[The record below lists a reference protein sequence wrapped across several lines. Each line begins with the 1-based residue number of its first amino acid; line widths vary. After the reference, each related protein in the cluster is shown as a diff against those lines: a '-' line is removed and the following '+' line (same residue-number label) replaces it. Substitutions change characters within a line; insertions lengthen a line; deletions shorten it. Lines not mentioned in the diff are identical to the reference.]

1 MNDMARYGAI
11 ADAAST
17 PVAMDSGAS
26 VLLVDDQPAR
36 LLSYEAVLASLN
48 VHCVRALSGT
58 EALERLLKQQFAV
71 IVLDVNMP
79 GMDGFELARLI
90 REHPRL
96 ERTPII
102 FVTGVNVTDLDR
114 LKGYE
119 VGAID
124 YIPIPIVPEILR
136 SKVAILVELH
146 QRRSELQNLNEALK
160 EARDQLDV
168 DHARAMADARAQ
180 FQERLLLAK
189 RAARLGIY
197 DWDIRNGK
205 LDWDER
211 TRELWGLG
219 LDAPVSYEI
228 FAAALHPEDRVEMQR
243 AVDQALDPSG
253 DGHYSAAY
261 RVNGADGVVRWV
273 EAVGRVSFEG
283 GRPVRLIGT
292 VHDVTDRK
300 ETEAKLRAAD
310 RLKDEFIAM
319 LAHEL
324 RNPVAPIR
332 NAAEILAHMLAQDER
347 ALAFVNMIKRQTVQL
362 ARLLDDLL
370 DVARFTQGRI
380 ELRLE
385 VFTLDSCI
393 EAAVETA
400 TPVIHEKG
408 LSLTVSNS
416 PEPLCVRGDKVRL
429 TQSVANLLTNAA
441 KYTLAGGEI
450 RVTTRSEGTDIIIAV
465 TDTGIG
471 IEPQLLPR
479 IFDFFVQ
486 GERSLDRAQGGLG
499 IGLSVCKRL
508 VEMHGGQVTA
518 SSPGPQLGS
527 TFSIRLPR
535 APSELP
541 DR

>member
-1 MNDMARYGAI
+1 MNEVVRQGSAGLSLETA
-11 ADAAST
+11 AASPRT
-17 PVAMDSGAS
+17 SI
-26 VLLVDDQPAR
+26 LLVDDQLAR
-36 LLSYEAVLASLN
+36 LLSYEAVLSSLD

-58 EALERLLKQQFAV
+58 EALERLLKQEFAV

-79 GMDGFELARLI
+79 GMDGFEVARLI

-119 VGAID
+119 LGAID
-124 YIPIPIVPEILR
+124 YIPIPIIPEILR

-146 QRRSELQNLNEALK
+146 QRRSELQTLNQALQ
-160 EARDQLDV
+160 EARDQLGM
-168 DHARAMADARAQ
+168 DHAREMADAKAQ

-189 RAARLGIY
+189 KAARLGVY
-197 DWDIRNGK
+197 DWDIRADR
-205 LDWDER
+205 LEWDER
-211 TRELWGLG
+211 TRELWSLG
-219 LDAPVSYEI
+219 PNDPVSFDI
-228 FAAALHPEDRVEMQR
+228 FSRALHPEDRTEMQR
-243 AVDQALDPSG
+243 ALDRALDATG
-253 DGHYSAAY
+253 DGHYSASF
-261 RVNGADGVVRWV
+261 RVIGADGVTRWV
-273 EAVGRVSFEG
+273 EAVGRVYFEG
-283 GRPVRLIGT
+283 ERAVRLVGT

-300 ETEAKLRAAD
+300 RAEEKVRAAD

-332 NAAEILAHMLAQDER
+332 NAAEVLCHLLAGDDK
-347 ALAFVNMIKRQTVQL
+347 ALALVSMIKRQTIQL

-380 ELRLE
+380 ELRPEVITLE
-385 VFTLDSCI
+385 SCV
-393 EAAVETA
+393 EAAMETVA
-400 TPVIHEKG
+400 PAIRAKG
-408 LSLTVSNS
+408 HTLTVHTTT
-416 PEPLCVRGDKVRL
+416 EPLFISGDKVRL
-429 TQSVANLLTNAA
+429 TQCLSNLLTNAA
-441 KYTLAGGEI
+441 KYTPAGGEI
-450 RVTTRSEGTDIIIAV
+450 RVVTRSEGALVIIAV

-471 IEPQLLPR
+471 ISAELLPQVFE
-479 IFDFFVQ
+479 IFVQ

-508 VEMHGGQVTA
+508 VEMHGGQITA
-518 SSPGPQLGS
+518 TSDGPNRGA

-535 APSELP
+535 IVPP
-541 DR
+541 

>member
-1 MNDMARYGAI
+1 MNEVVRQGTAGLSLGA
-11 ADAAST
+11 AAAI
-17 PVAMDSGAS
+17 VQRAS
-26 VLLVDDQPAR
+26 ILLVDDQSAR
-36 LLSYEAVLASLN
+36 LLSYEAVLSTLN
-48 VHCVRALSGT
+48 VHCVRAHSGI
-58 EALERLLKQQFAV
+58 EALERLLKQEFAV

-79 GMDGFELARLI
+79 GMDGFEVARLI

-124 YIPIPIVPEILR
+124 YISIPIVPEILR

-146 QRRSELQNLNEALK
+146 QRRSELQTLNQALQ
-160 EARDQLDV
+160 EARDQLGM
-168 DHARAMADARAQ
+168 DHARALADAQAQ

-189 RAARLGIY
+189 KAARLGVY
-197 DWDIRNGK
+197 DWDIRADR
-205 LDWDER
+205 LEWDER

-219 LDAPVSYEI
+219 PDDPVSFDI
-228 FAAALHPEDRVEMQR
+228 FIAALHPEDRAEMQR
-243 AVDQALDPSG
+243 ALDRSFDPAG
-253 DGHYSAAY
+253 DGQYSASF
-261 RVNGADGVVRWV
+261 RVIGAEDVTRWV
-273 EAVGRVSFEG
+273 EAVGRVSFED
-283 GRPVRLIGT
+283 GRAIRLIGT

-300 ETEAKLRAAD
+300 RAEEKVRAAD

-332 NAAEILAHMLAQDER
+332 NAAEVLSHLLAGKDQPLALV
-347 ALAFVNMIKRQTVQL
+347 AMIKRQTVQL

-380 ELRLE
+380 ELKPE
-385 VFTLDSCI
+385 IISVESCI
-393 EAAVETA
+393 EAAVETVA
-400 TPVIHEKG
+400 PAIRAKG
-408 LSLTVSNS
+408 LTLSLHTGT
-416 PEPLCVRGDKVRL
+416 EPLLIRGDPVRL
-429 TQSVANLLTNAA
+429 TQCLSNLLTNAT
-441 KYTLAGGEI
+441 KFTPAGGEI
-450 RVTTRSEGTDIIIAV
+450 RVVTRSEGALALIAV

-471 IEPQLLPR
+471 IRAELLPQV
-479 IFDFFVQ
+479 FDIFVQ

-508 VEMHGGQVTA
+508 VEMHGGQIMATSDGEDRGA
-518 SSPGPQLGS
+518 

-535 APSELP
+535 IESA
-541 DR
+541 

>member
-465 TDTGIG
+465 TGIG